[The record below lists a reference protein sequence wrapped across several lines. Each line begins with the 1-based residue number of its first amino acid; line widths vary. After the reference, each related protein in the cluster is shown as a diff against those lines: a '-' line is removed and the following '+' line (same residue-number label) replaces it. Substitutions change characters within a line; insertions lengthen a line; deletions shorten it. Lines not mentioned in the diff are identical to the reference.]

1 MTIAALALLLA
12 ACGNEEIIENNE
24 SGSTGKV
31 HMTFTAGMPQ
41 TRTSLGEDGHA
52 VNWTQG
58 DLVAIYDGTE
68 TICKFEATEVS
79 GSTATLEGEAKV
91 TDTYTAFYPYTDD
104 GTLTLDNT
112 AITFTLPATQTA
124 VAGGFAEGLNPSW
137 AQATDGSK
145 NLTFRNLCALAKF
158 TVDAEGVT
166 EVTLTANQESDALAG
181 GLTYTIADGTLTATG
196 SASRSVTL
204 TGTFTKGE
212 EYYFVVAPGM
222 LTGGITLNYMGEGG
236 KTYVKTTQKEV
247 TFAAGK
253 ITNLGVLDIANF
265 TEALNAAFANAVK
278 ESNPNIGWRANPDG
292 TVSLD
297 EDNKLQIIMNGGTFL
312 DLPNKNITS
321 LAGIEYFTDLEHLDC
336 MGNQLTTLDVTKLT
350 NLKNLFCS
358 DNQLTTLDVT
368 KLTDLETLDCMGN
381 QLTTLDVTGLTSLM
395 FLVCND
401 NQLTALDVT
410 GLTSLVN
417 LLCSDNQLTAL
428 DVTGLTNLTSLHC
441 NDNQLVSLNVSTL
454 EELKTLWC
462 HGNKMTAL
470 NITHNAYLGDLTC
483 GNQQDN
489 QQLTLTLWD
498 TKKEFWDRMLDRHSD
513 ENSNVTTNVI
523 EAPVNAD
530 HDGYE
535 EDGETV
541 DW

>member
-12 ACGNEEIIENNE
+12 ACGNEEILENNE

-52 VNWTQG
+52 VNWTLN

-68 TICKFEATEVS
+68 TICKFEATEVE
-79 GSTATLEGEAKV
+79 GSTATLEGEAAE

-145 NLTFRNLCALAKF
+145 NLTFQNLCALAKF

-212 EYYFVVAPGM
+212 EYYFVVAPGT

-247 TFAAGK
+247 TFTAGK
-253 ITNLGVLDIANF
+253 ITNLGALDANNF

-278 ESNPNIGWRANPDG
+278 ESNSHIQWTANPDG

-297 EDNKLQIIMNGGTFL
+297 EYNRMEIKMNWVAFL

-321 LAGIEYFTDLEHLDC
+321 LAGIEYFTDLVTLDC
-336 MGNQLTTLDVTKLT
+336 RGNQLTALDVTKLTDLTGLFCAGNQLTTLDVTK
-350 NLKNLFCS
+350 
-358 DNQLTTLDVT
+358 
-368 KLTDLETLDCMGN
+368 
-381 QLTTLDVTGLTSLM
+381 
-395 FLVCND
+395 
-401 NQLTALDVT
+401 
-410 GLTSLVN
+410 
-417 LLCSDNQLTAL
+417 
-428 DVTGLTNLTSLHC
+428 LTNLTSLHC
-441 NDNQLVSLNVSTL
+441 NDNQLVSLDVSTL
-454 EELKTLWC
+454 EELKYLWC

-470 NITHNAYLGDLTC
+470 DITHNAYLGDLKC

-498 TKKEFWDRMLDRHSD
+498 TKKEFWDRMLNMYSD

-535 EDGETV
+535 EDGGEPV
-541 DW
+541 LQ

>member
-1 MTIAALALLLA
+1 MTNENKENMKAKNMTIAALALLLA

-124 VAGGFAEGLNPSW
+124 TAGGFAEGLNPSW

-158 TVDAEGVT
+158 TVDADGVT
-166 EVTLTANQESDALAG
+166 EVTLTANNTGDALSG
-181 GLTYTIADGTLTATG
+181 ELTYTIADGTLTATG

-212 EYYFVVAPGM
+212 EYYFVVAPGT

-236 KTYVKTTQKEV
+236 KTYVKTTTKQV
-247 TFAAGK
+247 TFTAGR

-265 TEALNAAFANAVK
+265 TEALNAAFANAV
-278 ESNPNIGWRANPDG
+278 EEFNSNIQWRANPDG

-297 EDNKLQIIMNGGTFL
+297 EYNKLQIIRNGGPFL
-312 DLPNKNITS
+312 PLQNKNITS
-321 LAGIEYFTDLEHLDC
+321 LAGIEYF
-336 MGNQLTTLDVTKLT
+336 
-350 NLKNLFCS
+350 
-358 DNQLTTLDVT
+358 
-368 KLTDLETLDCMGN
+368 TDLETLDCMGN
-381 QLTTLDVTGLTSLM
+381 QLTTLDVTKLTKLM

-410 GLTSLVN
+410 GLTSLKN
-417 LLCSDNQLTAL
+417 LLCSGNQLTTL
-428 DVTGLTNLTSLHC
+428 DVTGLTSLTDLECS
-441 NDNQLVSLNVSTL
+441 DNQLVSLDVSTL
-454 EELKTLWC
+454 EELKILWC

-470 NITHNAYLGDLTC
+470 DITNNAYLGDLKC

-498 TKKEFWDRMLDRHSD
+498 TKKEFWDRMLNMYSD
-513 ENSNVTTNVI
+513 ENSNVTTIVKPSPV
-523 EAPVNAD
+523 EAGHN
-530 HDGYE
+530 GYE
-535 EDGETV
+535 DDGGEPV
-541 DW
+541 LQ

>member
-1 MTIAALALLLA
+1 MKAKNMTIAALALLLA
-12 ACGNEEIIENNE
+12 ACGNEEILENNE

-41 TRTSLGEDGHA
+41 TRTSLAEDGHA

-68 TICKFEATEVS
+68 TICKFEATKVS
-79 GSTATLEGEAKV
+79 GSTATLEGEAAE

-124 VAGGFAEGLNPSW
+124 TAGGFAEGLNPSW

-145 NLTFRNLCALAKF
+145 NLTFQNLCALAKF

-181 GLTYTIADGTLTATG
+181 ELTYTIADGKLTATG

-212 EYYFVVAPGM
+212 EYYFVVAPGTLM
-222 LTGGITLNYMGEGG
+222 GGITLNYMGEGG
-236 KTYVKTTQKEV
+236 KTYVKTTQSEV
-247 TFAAGK
+247 TFTAGK
-253 ITNLGVLDIANF
+253 ITNLGALDIANF

-278 ESNPNIGWRANPDG
+278 ESNPHIQWTANPDG

-297 EDNKLQIIMNGGTFL
+297 ENNRMEIIMNRGTFL
-312 DLPNKNITS
+312 DLQNKNITS
-321 LAGIEYFTDLEHLDC
+321 LAGIEYFTNLETLNC

-350 NLKNLFCS
+350 KLMFLVCN
-358 DNQLTTLDVT
+358 DNQLTA
-368 KLTDLETLDCMGN
+368 
-381 QLTTLDVTGLTSLM
+381 LDVTGLTSLM

-410 GLTSLVN
+410 GLTSLT
-417 LLCSDNQLTAL
+417 DL
-428 DVTGLTNLTSLHC
+428 DC
-441 NDNQLVSLNVSTL
+441 NGNQLVSLDVSTL
-454 EELKTLWC
+454 EELGLLWC

-470 NITHNAYLGDLTC
+470 DITNNAYLGELKC

-498 TKKEFWDRMLDRHSD
+498 TKKAFWDRMLNMYSD
-513 ENSNVTTNVI
+513 ENSNVTTIVKPSPV
-523 EAPVNAD
+523 EAGHN
-530 HDGYE
+530 GYE
-535 EDGETV
+535 DDGGEPV
-541 DW
+541 LQ

>member
-1 MTIAALALLLA
+1 MKAKHIVLVAAALALA
-12 ACGNEEIIENNE
+12 ACGNEEILENNE

-31 HMTFTAGMPQ
+31 HMTFTAGTPQ
-41 TRTSLGEDGHA
+41 TRTSLADDGHA

-124 VAGGFAEGLNPSW
+124 MAGGFANGLNPSW

-145 NLTFRNLCALAKF
+145 NLTFQNLCALAKF

-181 GLTYTIADGTLTATG
+181 ELTYTIADGTLTATG

-212 EYYFVVAPGM
+212 EYYFVVAPGT
-222 LTGGITLNYMGEGG
+222 LTGGITLNYMDEGG

-247 TFAAGK
+247 TFNAGR
-253 ITNLGVLDIANF
+253 ITYLGALDANNF

-278 ESNPNIGWRANPDG
+278 ESNSHIQWTANPDG

-297 EDNKLQIIMNGGTFL
+297 ENNRIEIMNGGTFL
-312 DLPNKNITS
+312 DLQNKNITS
-321 LAGIEYFTDLEHLDC
+321 LAGIEYFTNLETLNC

-350 NLKNLFCS
+350 NLETLNCMG
-358 DNQLTTLDVT
+358 NQLTTLDVT
-368 KLTDLETLDCMGN
+368 KLTNLTGLICAGN

-395 FLVCND
+395 ILVCND

-410 GLTSLVN
+410 GLTSL
-417 LLCSDNQLTAL
+417 
-428 DVTGLTNLTSLHC
+428 TSLHC
-441 NDNQLVSLNVSTL
+441 NDNQLVSLDVSTL
-454 EELKTLWC
+454 EELGILWC

-470 NITHNAYLGDLTC
+470 DITNNADLGDLKC

-498 TKKEFWDRMLDRHSD
+498 TKKEFWDRMLNMYSD
-513 ENSNVTTNVI
+513 ENSNVTTNLI
-523 EAPVNAD
+523 EAPVEAGHN
-530 HDGYE
+530 GYE
-535 EDGETV
+535 EDGGEPV
-541 DW
+541 LQ

>member
-12 ACGNEEIIENNE
+12 ACGNEEILENNE

-68 TICKFEATEVS
+68 TICKFEANEVS
-79 GSTATLEGEAKV
+79 GSTATLKGEAAE

-124 VAGGFAEGLNPSW
+124 TAGGFANGLNPSW
-137 AQATDGSK
+137 AQATGGSK
-145 NLTFRNLCALAKF
+145 NLTFQNLCALAKF

-212 EYYFVVAPGM
+212 EYYFVVAPDT

-247 TFAAGK
+247 TFTAGK
-253 ITNLGVLDIANF
+253 ITNLGALVQDDNF

-278 ESNPNIGWRANPDG
+278 EFNPNIQWRANPDG

-297 EDNKLQIIMNGGTFL
+297 EYNRMQIIRNWVTFL
-312 DLPNKNITS
+312 PLQNKNITS
-321 LAGIEYFTDLEHLDC
+321 LAGIEYFTDLEILDC

-350 NLKNLFCS
+350 S
-358 DNQLTTLDVT
+358 LTTL
-368 KLTDLETLDCMGN
+368 
-381 QLTTLDVTGLTSLM
+381 
-395 FLVCND
+395 VCSD

-410 GLTSLVN
+410 GLTSLTT
-417 LLCSDNQLTAL
+417 LICAGNQLTAL
-428 DVTGLTNLTSLHC
+428 DVTKLTNLTDLEC
-441 NDNQLVSLNVSTL
+441 CDNQLVSLDVSTL
-454 EELKTLWC
+454 EELKYLWC

-470 NITHNAYLGDLTC
+470 DITHNAYLGDLKC

-498 TKKEFWDRMLDRHSD
+498 TKKEFWDRMLNMYSD

-535 EDGETV
+535 EVGGEPV
-541 DW
+541 LQ

>member
-31 HMTFTAGMPQ
+31 HMTFSAGTPQ

-79 GSTATLEGEAKV
+79 GSTATLEGEAAE

-112 AITFTLPATQTA
+112 AITFTLRATQTA

-137 AQATDGSK
+137 AQATGGSK
-145 NLTFRNLCALAKF
+145 NLTFQNLCALAKF

-181 GLTYTIADGTLTATG
+181 ELTYTIADGTLTATG
-196 SASRSVTL
+196 SASRSVTI
-204 TGTFTKGE
+204 KGNFE
-212 EYYFVVAPGM
+212 AAKEYYFVVAPGT
-222 LTGGITLNYMGEGG
+222 LTGGITLNYMDEGG

-247 TFAAGK
+247 TFNAGR
-253 ITNLGVLDIANF
+253 ITYLGALDANNF

-278 ESNPNIGWRANPDG
+278 ESNSHIQWTANPDG

-297 EDNKLQIIMNGGTFL
+297 ENNRMEIIMNWVTFL
-312 DLPNKNITS
+312 DLQNKNITS
-321 LAGIEYFTDLEHLDC
+321 LAGIEYFTDLETLDC
-336 MGNQLTTLDVTKLT
+336 RGNQLTTLDVTKLT
-350 NLKNLFCS
+350 SLMFLVCN
-358 DNQLTTLDVT
+358 DNQLTA
-368 KLTDLETLDCMGN
+368 
-381 QLTTLDVTGLTSLM
+381 LDVTGLTSLM

-410 GLTSLVN
+410 GLTSLTD
-417 LLCSDNQLTAL
+417 LE
-428 DVTGLTNLTSLHC
+428 C
-441 NDNQLVSLNVSTL
+441 NDNQLVSLDVSTL
-454 EELKTLWC
+454 EELQILWC
-462 HGNKMTAL
+462 HGNKIPAL
-470 NITHNAYLGDLTC
+470 DITNKAYLGDLKC

-498 TKKEFWDRMLDRHSD
+498 TKKEFWDRMLNMYSV

-535 EDGETV
+535 EDGGEPV
-541 DW
+541 LQ

>member
-12 ACGNEEIIENNE
+12 ACGNEEILENNE
-24 SGSTGKV
+24 SGNAGKV

-58 DLVAIYDGTE
+58 DLVAFYDGTE
-68 TICKFEATEVS
+68 TICKFEANEVS
-79 GSTATLEGEAKV
+79 GSTATLKGEAAE

-124 VAGGFAEGLNPSW
+124 VADGFAEGLNPSW

-145 NLTFRNLCALAKF
+145 NLTFQNLCALAKF

-166 EVTLTANQESDALAG
+166 EVTLTANQESDALSG

-196 SASRSVTL
+196 SASRSVTI
-204 TGTFTKGE
+204 KGNFE
-212 EYYFVVAPGM
+212 AAKEYYFVVAPGT

-247 TFAAGK
+247 TFTAGK
-253 ITNLGVLDIANF
+253 ITNLGALVQDDNF

-278 ESNPNIGWRANPDG
+278 EFNPNIQWRANPDG

-297 EDNKLQIIMNGGTFL
+297 EYNKFQIIRNGGPFL
-312 DLPNKNITS
+312 FLRNKNITS
-321 LAGIEYFTDLEHLDC
+321 LAGIEYF
-336 MGNQLTTLDVTKLT
+336 
-350 NLKNLFCS
+350 
-358 DNQLTTLDVT
+358 
-368 KLTDLETLDCMGN
+368 TDLETLDCMGN
-381 QLTTLDVTGLTSLM
+381 QLTTLDVTKLTSLM

-410 GLTSLVN
+410 GLTSLKN
-417 LLCSDNQLTAL
+417 LLCSGNQLTTL
-428 DVTGLTNLTSLHC
+428 DVTGLTSLTDLEC
-441 NDNQLVSLNVSTL
+441 NGNQLVSLDVSTL
-454 EELKTLWC
+454 EELEILWC

-470 NITHNAYLGDLTC
+470 DITNNAYLGDLKC

-498 TKKEFWDRMLDRHSD
+498 TKKEFWDRMLNMYSD
-513 ENSNVTTNVI
+513 ENSNVTTDI
-523 EAPVNAD
+523 KQSPVNAD

-535 EDGETV
+535 EDGGEPV
-541 DW
+541 LQ

>member
-1 MTIAALALLLA
+1 MKAKNMTIAALALLLA

-124 VAGGFAEGLNPSW
+124 TAGGFANGLNPSW
-137 AQATDGSK
+137 AQATGGSK
-145 NLTFRNLCALAKF
+145 NLTFQNLCALAKF

-166 EVTLTANQESDALAG
+166 EVTLTANQESDALSG
-181 GLTYTIADGTLTATG
+181 ELTYTIADGTLTATG

-212 EYYFVVAPGM
+212 EYYFVVAPGT

-278 ESNPNIGWRANPDG
+278 ESNPNIQWRANPDG

-297 EDNKLQIIMNGGTFL
+297 EDNKLQIRRNRVIFL
-312 DLPNKNITS
+312 DLHNKNITS
-321 LAGIEYFTDLEHLDC
+321 LAGIEYFTDLETLDC

-350 NLKNLFCS
+350 NLTGLICAG
-358 DNQLTTLDVT
+358 NQLTTLDVT
-368 KLTDLETLDCMGN
+368 KLTN
-381 QLTTLDVTGLTSLM
+381 LTTLICAG
-395 FLVCND
+395 
-401 NQLTALDVT
+401 
-410 GLTSLVN
+410 
-417 LLCSDNQLTAL
+417 NQLTAL

-454 EELKTLWC
+454 EELGILWC

-470 NITHNAYLGDLTC
+470 DITNNAYLGDLKC

-498 TKKEFWDRMLDRHSD
+498 TQEAFWDRMLDMYSD
-513 ENSNVTTNVI
+513 ENSNVTTIVKPS
-523 EAPVNAD
+523 PVNAD

-535 EDGETV
+535 EDGGEPV
-541 DW
+541 LQ

>member
-1 MTIAALALLLA
+1 MSTKCMTIAALALLLA
-12 ACGNEEIIENNE
+12 ACDNEEILENNE

-52 VNWTQG
+52 VNWTLN

-79 GSTATLEGEAKV
+79 GSTATLKGEAAE

-104 GTLTLDNT
+104 GTLTIDNT

-124 VAGGFAEGLNPSW
+124 TAGGFAEGLNPSW

-145 NLTFRNLCALAKF
+145 NLTFQNLCALAKF

-196 SASRSVTL
+196 SASRSVTI
-204 TGTFTKGE
+204 KGNFE
-212 EYYFVVAPGM
+212 AAKEYYFVVAPGT

-236 KTYVKTTQKEV
+236 KTYVKTTQKKV
-247 TFAAGK
+247 TFTAGK
-253 ITNLGVLDIANF
+253 ITNLGALVQDDNF

-278 ESNPNIGWRANPDG
+278 EFNPNIQWRANPDG

-297 EDNKLQIIMNGGTFL
+297 EYNKFQIIRTGGTFL
-312 DLPNKNITS
+312 FLRNKNITS
-321 LAGIEYFTDLEHLDC
+321 LAGIEYFTDLETLDC
-336 MGNQLTTLDVTKLT
+336 IGNQLTTLNVTKLT
-350 NLKNLFCS
+350 KLK
-358 DNQLTTLDVT
+358 
-368 KLTDLETLDCMGN
+368 
-381 QLTTLDVTGLTSLM
+381 

-410 GLTSLVN
+410 GLTSLKN
-417 LLCSDNQLTAL
+417 LFCSDNQLTTL
-428 DVTGLTNLTSLHC
+428 DVTGLTSLTDLEC
-441 NDNQLVSLNVSTL
+441 NGNQLVSLDVSTL
-454 EELKTLWC
+454 KELQILWC

-470 NITHNAYLGDLTC
+470 DITNNAYLGDLKC

-498 TKKEFWDRMLDRHSD
+498 TKKEFWDRMLDRYSD

-535 EDGETV
+535 EDGGEPV
-541 DW
+541 LQ

>member
-12 ACGNEEIIENNE
+12 ACGNEEILENNE

-79 GSTATLEGEAKV
+79 GGTATLKGEAAE

-124 VAGGFAEGLNPSW
+124 VADGFAEGLNPSW

-145 NLTFRNLCALAKF
+145 NLTFQNLCALAKF

-166 EVTLTANQESDALAG
+166 EVTLTANQESDALSG

-196 SASRSVTL
+196 SASRSVTI
-204 TGTFTKGE
+204 KGNFE
-212 EYYFVVAPGM
+212 AAKEYYFVVAPGT

-247 TFAAGK
+247 TFTAGK
-253 ITNLGVLDIANF
+253 ITNLGALVQDDNF

-278 ESNPNIGWRANPDG
+278 EFNPNIQWRANPDG

-297 EDNKLQIIMNGGTFL
+297 EYNRMQIKRNWVSFL
-312 DLPNKNITS
+312 DLRNKNITS
-321 LAGIEYFTDLEHLDC
+321 LAGIEYF
-336 MGNQLTTLDVTKLT
+336 
-350 NLKNLFCS
+350 
-358 DNQLTTLDVT
+358 
-368 KLTDLETLDCMGN
+368 TDLETLDCMGN
-381 QLTTLDVTGLTSLM
+381 QLTTLDVTKLTSLM

-410 GLTSLVN
+410 GLTSLKN
-417 LLCSDNQLTAL
+417 LLCSGNQLTTL
-428 DVTGLTNLTSLHC
+428 DVTGLTSLTDLEC
-441 NDNQLVSLNVSTL
+441 NGNQLVSLDVSTL
-454 EELKTLWC
+454 EELEILWC

-470 NITHNAYLGDLTC
+470 DITNNAYLGDLKC

-498 TKKEFWDRMLDRHSD
+498 TKKEFWDRMLNMYSD
-513 ENSNVTTNVI
+513 ENSNVTTDI
-523 EAPVNAD
+523 KQSPVNAD

-535 EDGETV
+535 EDGGEPV
-541 DW
+541 LQ

>member
-1 MTIAALALLLA
+1 MKAKNMTIAALALLLA
-12 ACGNEEIIENNE
+12 ACGNEEILENNE

-52 VNWTQG
+52 VNWMQG

-79 GSTATLEGEAKV
+79 GSTATLKGEAAE

-104 GTLTLDNT
+104 GTLTIDNT

-124 VAGGFAEGLNPSW
+124 TADGFAEGLNPSW

-145 NLTFRNLCALAKF
+145 NLTFQNLCALAKF

-181 GLTYTIADGTLTATG
+181 ELTYTIADGTLTATG

-212 EYYFVVAPGM
+212 EYYFVVAPGT
-222 LTGGITLNYMGEGG
+222 LTGGITLNYMDEGG

-247 TFAAGK
+247 TFNAGR
-253 ITNLGVLDIANF
+253 ITYLGALDANNF

-278 ESNPNIGWRANPDG
+278 ESNSHIQWTANPDG

-297 EDNKLQIIMNGGTFL
+297 ENNRIEIMNGGTFL
-312 DLPNKNITS
+312 DLQNKNITS
-321 LAGIEYFTDLEHLDC
+321 LAGIEYFTNLETLNC

-350 NLKNLFCS
+350 NLETLNCMG
-358 DNQLTTLDVT
+358 NQLTTLDVT
-368 KLTDLETLDCMGN
+368 KLTNLTGLICAGN

-395 FLVCND
+395 ILVCND

-410 GLTSLVN
+410 GLTSL
-417 LLCSDNQLTAL
+417 
-428 DVTGLTNLTSLHC
+428 TSLHC
-441 NDNQLVSLNVSTL
+441 NDNQLVSLDVSTL
-454 EELKTLWC
+454 EELGILWC

-470 NITHNAYLGDLTC
+470 DITNNADLGDLKC

-498 TKKEFWDRMLDRHSD
+498 TKKEFWDRMLNMYSD
-513 ENSNVTTNVI
+513 ENSNVTTIVI

-535 EDGETV
+535 DDGETV

>member
-12 ACGNEEIIENNE
+12 ACGNEEILENNE

-31 HMTFTAGMPQ
+31 HMTFTAGTPQ

-124 VAGGFAEGLNPSW
+124 TAGGFAEGLNPSW

-145 NLTFRNLCALAKF
+145 NLTFQNLCALAKF

-181 GLTYTIADGTLTATG
+181 ELTYTIADGTLTATG
-196 SASRSVTL
+196 SASRSVTI
-204 TGTFTKGE
+204 KGNFE
-212 EYYFVVAPGM
+212 AAKEYYFVVAPGT

-247 TFAAGK
+247 TFNAGK
-253 ITNLGVLDIANF
+253 ITYLGALDIANF

-278 ESNPNIGWRANPDG
+278 EFTPNIQWRANPDG

-297 EDNKLQIIMNGGTFL
+297 ENNRMEIIMNWVTFL
-312 DLPNKNITS
+312 DLQNKNITS
-321 LAGIEYFTDLEHLDC
+321 LAGIEYF
-336 MGNQLTTLDVTKLT
+336 
-350 NLKNLFCS
+350 
-358 DNQLTTLDVT
+358 
-368 KLTDLETLDCMGN
+368 TDLETLDCMGN
-381 QLTTLDVTGLTSLM
+381 QLTTLDVTKLTKLK

-410 GLTSLVN
+410 GLTSLKN
-417 LLCSDNQLTAL
+417 LICAGNQLTTL
-428 DVTGLTNLTSLHC
+428 DVTGLTSLTDLECS
-441 NDNQLVSLNVSTL
+441 DNQLVSLDVSTL
-454 EELKTLWC
+454 KELVILWC

-470 NITHNAYLGDLTC
+470 DITNNAYLGDLKC

-498 TKKEFWDRMLDRHSD
+498 TKKEFWDRMLNRYSD
-513 ENSNVTTNVI
+513 ENSNVTTI
-523 EAPVNAD
+523 LKPSPVNAG
-530 HDGYE
+530 HNGYE
-535 EDGETV
+535 EDGGEPV
-541 DW
+541 LQ

>member
-1 MTIAALALLLA
+1 MKAKNMTIAALALLLA

-124 VAGGFAEGLNPSW
+124 TAGGFANGLNPSW

-158 TVDAEGVT
+158 TVDADGVT
-166 EVTLTANQESDALAG
+166 EVTLTANNTGDALSG

-204 TGTFTKGE
+204 TGTFTRGE
-212 EYYFVVAPGM
+212 EYYFVVAPGT

-236 KTYVKTTQKEV
+236 KTYVKTTTKQV
-247 TFAAGK
+247 TFTAGR

-265 TEALNAAFANAVK
+265 TEALNAAFANAV
-278 ESNPNIGWRANPDG
+278 EEFNPNIQWRANPDG

-297 EDNKLQIIMNGGTFL
+297 EDNKFQIIMNGGAFL
-312 DLPNKNITS
+312 DLRNKNITS
-321 LAGIEYFTDLEHLDC
+321 LAGIEYFTDLETLDC
-336 MGNQLTTLDVTKLT
+336 RGNQLTTLDVTKLT
-350 NLKNLFCS
+350 K
-358 DNQLTTLDVT
+358 
-368 KLTDLETLDCMGN
+368 
-381 QLTTLDVTGLTSLM
+381 LM

-410 GLTSLVN
+410 GLTSLTD
-417 LLCSDNQLTAL
+417 LECS
-428 DVTGLTNLTSLHC
+428 
-441 NDNQLVSLNVSTL
+441 DNQLVSLDVSTL
-454 EELKTLWC
+454 EELEILWC

-470 NITHNAYLGDLTC
+470 DITHNAYLGDLKC

-498 TKKEFWDRMLDRHSD
+498 TKKEFWDRMLNRYSD

-523 EAPVNAD
+523 ETPVNAD

>member
-1 MTIAALALLLA
+1 MSIKCMTITALALLLA
-12 ACGNEEIIENNE
+12 ACGNEEILENNE
-24 SGSTGKV
+24 SGNAGKV

-52 VNWTQG
+52 VNWTLN

-68 TICKFEATEVS
+68 TICDFKATKVE
-79 GSTATLEGEAKV
+79 GSTATLEGEAAE

-104 GTLTLDNT
+104 GTLTLTHD

-124 VAGGFAEGLNPSW
+124 TAGGFANGLNPSW

-145 NLTFRNLCALAKF
+145 NLTFQNLCALAKF

-212 EYYFVVAPGM
+212 EYYFVVAPDT

-236 KTYVKTTQKEV
+236 KTYVKTTQSEV
-247 TFAAGK
+247 TFTAGK
-253 ITNLGVLDIANF
+253 ITNLGALVQDDNF

-278 ESNPNIGWRANPDG
+278 EFNPNIQWRANPDG

-297 EDNKLQIIMNGGTFL
+297 EYNKFQIIMNGGAFL
-312 DLPNKNITS
+312 FLRNKNITS
-321 LAGIEYFTDLEHLDC
+321 LAGIEYFTDLETLDC
-336 MGNQLTTLDVTKLT
+336 IGNQLTTLDVTKLT
-350 NLKNLFCS
+350 KLK
-358 DNQLTTLDVT
+358 
-368 KLTDLETLDCMGN
+368 
-381 QLTTLDVTGLTSLM
+381 

-410 GLTSLVN
+410 GLTSLKN
-417 LLCSDNQLTAL
+417 LLCSGNQLTTL
-428 DVTGLTNLTSLHC
+428 DVTGLTSLTDLEC
-441 NDNQLVSLNVSTL
+441 NGNQLVSLDVSTL
-454 EELKTLWC
+454 EELEILWC

-470 NITHNAYLGDLTC
+470 DITHNAYLGDLKC

-498 TKKEFWDRMLDRHSD
+498 TKKEFWDRMLNMYSD

-523 EAPVNAD
+523 ETPVNAD

-535 EDGETV
+535 EDGGEPV
-541 DW
+541 LQ

>member
-1 MTIAALALLLA
+1 MKAKHIVLVAAALALA

-31 HMTFTAGMPQ
+31 HMTFTAGTPQ

-79 GSTATLEGEAKV
+79 GSTATLEGEAAE

-124 VAGGFAEGLNPSW
+124 TAGGFAEGLNPSW

-145 NLTFRNLCALAKF
+145 NLTFQNLCALAKF

-181 GLTYTIADGTLTATG
+181 ELTYTIADGTLTATG
-196 SASRSVTL
+196 SASRSVTI
-204 TGTFTKGE
+204 KGNFE
-212 EYYFVVAPGM
+212 AAKEYYFVVAPGT
-222 LTGGITLNYMGEGG
+222 LTGGITLNYMDEGG

-247 TFAAGK
+247 TFNAGR
-253 ITNLGVLDIANF
+253 ITYLGALDANNF

-278 ESNPNIGWRANPDG
+278 ESNSHIQWTANPDG

-297 EDNKLQIIMNGGTFL
+297 ENNRIEIMNGGTFL
-312 DLPNKNITS
+312 DLQNKNITS
-321 LAGIEYFTDLEHLDC
+321 LAGIEYFTNLETLNC

-350 NLKNLFCS
+350 S
-358 DNQLTTLDVT
+358 
-368 KLTDLETLDCMGN
+368 LELLDCRGN
-381 QLTTLDVTGLTSLM
+381 QLTALDVTGLTSLM

-410 GLTSLVN
+410 GLTSLTDLV
-417 LLCSDNQLTAL
+417 CSDNQLTTL

-454 EELKTLWC
+454 EELGILWC

-470 NITHNAYLGDLTC
+470 DITHNADLWDLEC

-498 TKKEFWDRMLDRHSD
+498 TQEAFWDRMLDMYSV

-523 EAPVNAD
+523 ETPVNAD

-535 EDGETV
+535 EDGGEPV
-541 DW
+541 LQ

>member
-41 TRTSLGEDGHA
+41 TRTSLGEDGLA

-68 TICKFEATEVS
+68 TICKFEATEVE

-124 VAGGFAEGLNPSW
+124 TAGGFAEGLNPSW

-145 NLTFRNLCALAKF
+145 NLTFQNLCALAKF

-166 EVTLTANQESDALAG
+166 EVTLTANQESDALSG

-297 EDNKLQIIMNGGTFL
+297 EDNKFQIIRNGGTFL
-312 DLPNKNITS
+312 DLRNKNITS
-321 LAGIEYFTDLEHLDC
+321 LAGIEYFTDLEFLDCSGNQLTTLDVTKLTNLQTLDC

-350 NLKNLFCS
+350 
-358 DNQLTTLDVT
+358 
-368 KLTDLETLDCMGN
+368 KLMFLVCAGN
-381 QLTTLDVTGLTSLM
+381 QLTTLDVTGLT
-395 FLVCND
+395 
-401 NQLTALDVT
+401 
-410 GLTSLVN
+410 N
-417 LLCSDNQLTAL
+417 LKNLFCSDNQLTAL
-428 DVTGLTNLTSLHC
+428 DVTGLTNLTDLEC
-441 NDNQLVSLNVSTL
+441 NGNQLVSLDVSTL
-454 EELKTLWC
+454 KELGSLWC

-470 NITHNAYLGDLTC
+470 DITHNAYLGDLKC

-498 TKKEFWDRMLDRHSD
+498 TKKAFWDRMLNMYSD

>member
-1 MTIAALALLLA
+1 MKAKHIVLVAAALALA

-31 HMTFTAGMPQ
+31 HMTFTAGTPQ

-79 GSTATLEGEAKV
+79 GSTATLKGEAAE

-104 GTLTLDNT
+104 GTLTLTHD

-124 VAGGFAEGLNPSW
+124 TAGGFAEGLNPSW

-145 NLTFRNLCALAKF
+145 NLTFQNLCALAKF

-181 GLTYTIADGTLTATG
+181 ELTYTIADGTLTATG

-212 EYYFVVAPGM
+212 EYYFVVAPGT
-222 LTGGITLNYMGEGG
+222 LTGGITLNYMDEGG

-247 TFAAGK
+247 TFNAGR
-253 ITNLGVLDIANF
+253 ITYLGALDANNF

-278 ESNPNIGWRANPDG
+278 ESNSHIQWTANPDG

-297 EDNKLQIIMNGGTFL
+297 ENNRIEIMNGGTFL
-312 DLPNKNITS
+312 DLQNKNITS
-321 LAGIEYFTDLEHLDC
+321 LAGIEYFTNLETLNC

-350 NLKNLFCS
+350 S
-358 DNQLTTLDVT
+358 
-368 KLTDLETLDCMGN
+368 LELLDCRGN
-381 QLTTLDVTGLTSLM
+381 QLTALDVTGLTSLM

-410 GLTSLVN
+410 GLTSLTDLV
-417 LLCSDNQLTAL
+417 CSDNQLTTL

-454 EELKTLWC
+454 EELGILWC

-470 NITHNAYLGDLTC
+470 DITHNADLWDLEC

-498 TKKEFWDRMLDRHSD
+498 TQEAFWDRMLDMYSV

-523 EAPVNAD
+523 ETPVNAD

-535 EDGETV
+535 EDGGEPV
-541 DW
+541 LQ

>member
-1 MTIAALALLLA
+1 MKAKHIVLVAAALALA

-31 HMTFTAGMPQ
+31 HMTFTAGTPQ
-41 TRTSLGEDGHA
+41 TRTSLAEDGHA

-68 TICKFEATEVS
+68 TICKFEATEVE
-79 GSTATLEGEAKV
+79 GSTATLEGEAAE

-112 AITFTLPATQTA
+112 AITFTLRATQTA

-145 NLTFRNLCALAKF
+145 NLTFQNLCALAKF
-158 TVDAEGVT
+158 TVEAEGVT

-236 KTYVKTTQKEV
+236 KTYVKTTTKQV
-247 TFAAGK
+247 TFTAGK
-253 ITNLGVLDIANF
+253 ITKLGALDANNF

-278 ESNPNIGWRANPDG
+278 ESKPDIQWRANPDG

-297 EDNKLQIIMNGGTFL
+297 EYNRIEIINNGGTFL

-321 LAGIEYFTDLEHLDC
+321 LAGIEYFTNLETLNC

-350 NLKNLFCS
+350 NLTGLICA
-358 DNQLTTLDVT
+358 
-368 KLTDLETLDCMGN
+368 GN

-395 FLVCND
+395 ILVCND

-410 GLTSLVN
+410 GLTSLTD
-417 LLCSDNQLTAL
+417 LYCGNQ
-428 DVTGLTNLTSLHC
+428 TN
-441 NDNQLVSLNVSTL
+441 
-454 EELKTLWC
+454 
-462 HGNKMTAL
+462 A
-470 NITHNAYLGDLTC
+470 AGDLTLI
-483 GNQQDN
+483 
-489 QQLTLTLWD
+489 LTSAQKDTWD
-498 TKKEFWDRMLDRHSD
+498 KRWGSYD
-513 ENSNVTTNVI
+513 ENENVTPEVK
-523 EAPVNAD
+523 D
-530 HDGYE
+530 
-535 EDGETV
+535 
-541 DW
+541 

>member
-68 TICKFEATEVS
+68 TICKFEATEVE
-79 GSTATLEGEAKV
+79 GSTATLEGEAAE

-145 NLTFRNLCALAKF
+145 NLTFQNLCALAKF

-166 EVTLTANQESDALAG
+166 EVTLTANQESDALSG
-181 GLTYTIADGTLTATG
+181 ELTYTIADGTLTATG
-196 SASRSVTL
+196 SASRSVTI
-204 TGTFTKGE
+204 KGNFE
-212 EYYFVVAPGM
+212 AAKEYYFVVAPGT

-236 KTYVKTTQKEV
+236 KTYVKTTTKQV
-247 TFAAGK
+247 TFTAGR

-265 TEALNAAFANAVK
+265 TEALNAAFANAV
-278 ESNPNIGWRANPDG
+278 EDFNPNIGWRANPDG

-297 EDNKLQIIMNGGTFL
+297 EYNRMQIIMNGGTFL
-312 DLPNKNITS
+312 FLQNKNITS
-321 LAGIEYFTDLEHLDC
+321 LAGIEYFTDLETLDC
-336 MGNQLTTLDVTKLT
+336 MDNQLTTLDVTKLT
-350 NLKNLFCS
+350 NL
-358 DNQLTTLDVT
+358 
-368 KLTDLETLDCMGN
+368 TDLE
-381 QLTTLDVTGLTSLM
+381 
-395 FLVCND
+395 
-401 NQLTALDVT
+401 
-410 GLTSLVN
+410 
-417 LLCSDNQLTAL
+417 
-428 DVTGLTNLTSLHC
+428 C
-441 NDNQLVSLNVSTL
+441 NDNQLVSLDVSTL
-454 EELKTLWC
+454 EELKYLWC

-470 NITHNAYLGDLTC
+470 DITNNAYLGDLKC

-498 TKKEFWDRMLDRHSD
+498 TKKEFWDRMLNMYSD

-535 EDGETV
+535 EDGGEPV
-541 DW
+541 LQ

>member
-145 NLTFRNLCALAKF
+145 NLTFQNLCALAKF

-212 EYYFVVAPGM
+212 EYYFVVAPGT

-247 TFAAGK
+247 TFNAGK
-253 ITNLGVLDIANF
+253 ITYLGALDIANF
-265 TEALNAAFANAVK
+265 TEALCGVCQCRERIQPK
-278 ESNPNIGWRANPDG
+278 
-292 TVSLD
+292 
-297 EDNKLQIIMNGGTFL
+297 
-312 DLPNKNITS
+312 
-321 LAGIEYFTDLEHLDC
+321 Y
-336 MGNQLTTLDVTKLT
+336 QL
-350 NLKNLFCS
+350 
-358 DNQLTTLDVT
+358 
-368 KLTDLETLDCMGN
+368 
-381 QLTTLDVTGLTSLM
+381 
-395 FLVCND
+395 
-401 NQLTALDVT
+401 
-410 GLTSLVN
+410 
-417 LLCSDNQLTAL
+417 
-428 DVTGLTNLTSLHC
+428 
-441 NDNQLVSLNVSTL
+441 
-454 EELKTLWC
+454 
-462 HGNKMTAL
+462 
-470 NITHNAYLGDLTC
+470 
-483 GNQQDN
+483 
-489 QQLTLTLWD
+489 
-498 TKKEFWDRMLDRHSD
+498 
-513 ENSNVTTNVI
+513 
-523 EAPVNAD
+523 
-530 HDGYE
+530 
-535 EDGETV
+535 DGEPR
-541 DW
+541 WHRIPG

>member
-112 AITFTLPATQTA
+112 AITFTLPAGQTA
-124 VAGGFAEGLNPSW
+124 TAGGFAEGLNPSW

-145 NLTFRNLCALAKF
+145 NLTFQNLCALAKF

-181 GLTYTIADGTLTATG
+181 ELTYTIADRTLTATG

-204 TGTFTKGE
+204 TGTFTRGE
-212 EYYFVVAPGM
+212 EYYFVVAPGT
-222 LTGGITLNYMGEGG
+222 LKGGITLNYMGEGG

-247 TFAAGK
+247 TFNAGK
-253 ITNLGVLDIANF
+253 ITYLGALDIANF
-265 TEALNAAFANAVK
+265 TEALNAAFANAV
-278 ESNPNIGWRANPDG
+278 EDFNPNIVWRANPDG

-297 EDNKLQIIMNGGTFL
+297 EYNRMQIIMNGGTFL
-312 DLPNKNITS
+312 FLQNKNITS
-321 LAGIEYFTDLEHLDC
+321 LAGIEYFTNLETLDC

-350 NLKNLFCS
+350 NL
-358 DNQLTTLDVT
+358 TTLI
-368 KLTDLETLDCMGN
+368 CSG
-381 QLTTLDVTGLTSLM
+381 
-395 FLVCND
+395 

-410 GLTSLVN
+410 K
-417 LLCSDNQLTAL
+417 
-428 DVTGLTNLTSLHC
+428 LTNLTDLEC

-454 EELKTLWC
+454 KELKILWC

-470 NITHNAYLGDLTC
+470 DITNKAYLGDLKC

-498 TKKEFWDRMLDRHSD
+498 TKKEFWDRMLNMYSV

-535 EDGETV
+535 EDGNVE
-541 DW
+541 W

>member
-1 MTIAALALLLA
+1 MRTKNMTIAALALLLA

-68 TICKFEATEVS
+68 TICKFEATEVE
-79 GSTATLEGEAKV
+79 GSTATLEGEAAE

-124 VAGGFAEGLNPSW
+124 TAGGFAEGLNPSW

-145 NLTFRNLCALAKF
+145 NLTFQNLCALAKF
-158 TVDAEGVT
+158 TVDADGVT

-212 EYYFVVAPGM
+212 EYYFVVAPGT

-236 KTYVKTTQKEV
+236 KTYVKTTQSEV
-247 TFAAGK
+247 TFTAGK
-253 ITNLGVLDIANF
+253 ITNLGALDIANF
-265 TEALNAAFANAVK
+265 TEALNAAFANAV
-278 ESNPNIGWRANPDG
+278 EEFNSNIGWRANPDG

-297 EDNKLQIIMNGGTFL
+297 EYNKFQIIGNWVTFL
-312 DLPNKNITS
+312 DLQNKNITS
-321 LAGIEYFTDLEHLDC
+321 LAGIEYFIDLETLDC
-336 MGNQLTTLDVTKLT
+336 RGNQLTTLDVTKLT
-350 NLKNLFCS
+350 K
-358 DNQLTTLDVT
+358 
-368 KLTDLETLDCMGN
+368 
-381 QLTTLDVTGLTSLM
+381 LM

-410 GLTSLVN
+410 GLTSLKN
-417 LLCSDNQLTAL
+417 LICAGNQLTTL
-428 DVTGLTNLTSLHC
+428 DVTGLTSLTDLECS
-441 NDNQLVSLNVSTL
+441 DNQLVSLDVSTL
-454 EELKTLWC
+454 KELQILWC

-470 NITHNAYLGDLTC
+470 DITNNAYLGDLKC

-498 TKKEFWDRMLDRHSD
+498 TKKEFWDRMLNMYSD
-513 ENSNVTTNVI
+513 ENSNVTTIVKPSPV
-523 EAPVNAD
+523 EAGHND
-530 HDGYE
+530 FGDG
-535 EDGETV
+535 GTV
-541 DW
+541 EW

>member
-1 MTIAALALLLA
+1 MKIQHITIAALALLLA

-68 TICKFEATEVS
+68 TICKFEATEVE
-79 GSTATLEGEAKV
+79 GSTATLEGEAAE
-91 TDTYTAFYPYTDD
+91 TDTYTAFYTYTDD

-145 NLTFRNLCALAKF
+145 NLTFQNLCALAKF

-196 SASRSVTL
+196 SASRSVTI
-204 TGTFTKGE
+204 KGNFE
-212 EYYFVVAPGM
+212 AAKEYYFVVAPGT

-247 TFAAGK
+247 TFTAGK
-253 ITNLGVLDIANF
+253 ITYLGALDANNF

-278 ESNPNIGWRANPDG
+278 ESNPNIQWTANPDG

-297 EDNKLQIIMNGGTFL
+297 ENNRMEIIMNWVTHL
-312 DLPNKNITS
+312 DLQNKNITS
-321 LAGIEYFTDLEHLDC
+321 LAGIEYFTDLEILDC

-350 NLKNLFCS
+350 KLMFLICAG
-358 DNQLTTLDVT
+358 NQLTTLDVT
-368 KLTDLETLDCMGN
+368 GLTNLTTLDCMGN
-381 QLTTLDVTGLTSLM
+381 QLTTLDVTGLTNLTGL
-395 FLVCND
+395 FCAG

-410 GLTSLVN
+410 K
-417 LLCSDNQLTAL
+417 
-428 DVTGLTNLTSLHC
+428 LTNLTDLEC
-441 NDNQLVSLNVSTL
+441 NDNQLVSLDVRTL
-454 EELKTLWC
+454 EELEILWC

-470 NITHNAYLGDLTC
+470 DITQNAILWDLKC

-498 TKKEFWDRMLDRHSD
+498 TKKEFWDRMLNRYSD

-535 EDGETV
+535 DDGGEPV
-541 DW
+541 LQ

>member
-1 MTIAALALLLA
+1 MKKANILATAALATLLA

-41 TRTSLGEDGHA
+41 TRTSLGEDGHV
-52 VNWTQG
+52 VNWTLN

-68 TICKFEATEVS
+68 TICKFEATEVE
-79 GSTATLEGEAKV
+79 GSTATLKGEAAE

-124 VAGGFAEGLNPSW
+124 VADGFAEGLNPSW
-137 AQATDGSK
+137 AQATGGNK
-145 NLTFRNLCALAKF
+145 NLTFQNLCALAKF
-158 TVDAEGVT
+158 TVDADGVT
-166 EVTLTANQESDALAG
+166 KVTLTANQESDALAG
-181 GLTYTIADGTLTATG
+181 ELTYTIADDALTANDG
-196 SASRSVTL
+196 ASRSVTL

-212 EYYFVVAPGM
+212 EYYFVVAPGT

-247 TFAAGK
+247 TFTAGK
-253 ITNLGVLDIANF
+253 ITNLGALDANNF
-265 TEALNAAFANAVK
+265 AEALNAAFANAVK
-278 ESNPNIGWRANPDG
+278 EFNPNIGWRANPDG

-297 EDNKLQIIMNGGTFL
+297 EYNKFQIIRNGGTFL
-312 DLPNKNITS
+312 YLQNKNITS
-321 LAGIEYFTDLEHLDC
+321 LAGIEYF
-336 MGNQLTTLDVTKLT
+336 
-350 NLKNLFCS
+350 
-358 DNQLTTLDVT
+358 
-368 KLTDLETLDCMGN
+368 TDLETLDCMGN
-381 QLTTLDVTGLTSLM
+381 QLTTLDVTKLTSLM

-410 GLTSLVN
+410 GLTSLKN
-417 LLCSDNQLTAL
+417 LLCSGNQLTAL
-428 DVTGLTNLTSLHC
+428 DVTGLTSLTDLEC
-441 NDNQLVSLNVSTL
+441 NGNQLVSLDVSTL
-454 EELKTLWC
+454 EELKLLWC

-470 NITHNAYLGDLTC
+470 DITHNAYLGDLTC

>member
-12 ACGNEEIIENNE
+12 ACGNEEILENNE
-24 SGSTGKV
+24 SGSAEKV
-31 HMTFTAGMPQ
+31 HMTFTAGIPQ
-41 TRTSLGEDGHA
+41 TRTSLGEDGYV
-52 VNWTQG
+52 VNWTLN
-58 DLVAIYDGTE
+58 DLVAIYDGTTE
-68 TICKFEATEVS
+68 LCKFEATEVE
-79 GSTATLEGEAKV
+79 GSTATLKGEAKV
-91 TDTYTAFYPYTDD
+91 TDTYTAFYLYTDD

-124 VAGGFAEGLNPSW
+124 TAGGFAEGLNPSW

-145 NLTFRNLCALAKF
+145 NLTFQNLCALAKF

-196 SASRSVTL
+196 SASRSVTI
-204 TGTFTKGE
+204 KGNFE
-212 EYYFVVAPGM
+212 AAKEYYFVVAPGT

-247 TFAAGK
+247 TFTAGK
-253 ITNLGVLDIANF
+253 ITYLGALDANNF
-265 TEALNAAFANAVK
+265 TEALNAAFANAG
-278 ESNPNIGWRANPDG
+278 EGFNPNIGWRANPDG

-297 EDNKLQIIMNGGTFL
+297 EYNKFQIIRTGGTFL
-312 DLPNKNITS
+312 YLQNKNITS
-321 LAGIEYFTDLEHLDC
+321 LAGIEYFTDLETLDC
-336 MGNQLTTLDVTKLT
+336 M
-350 NLKNLFCS
+350 

-368 KLTDLETLDCMGN
+368 KLTKLK
-381 QLTTLDVTGLTSLM
+381 

-410 GLTSLVN
+410 GLTSLKN
-417 LLCSDNQLTAL
+417 LFCSDNQLTTL
-428 DVTGLTNLTSLHC
+428 DVTGLTSLTDLEC
-441 NDNQLVSLNVSTL
+441 NGNQLVSLDVSTL
-454 EELKTLWC
+454 KELQILWC

-470 NITHNAYLGDLTC
+470 DITHNAYLGDLKC

-498 TKKEFWDRMLDRHSD
+498 AQEKFWNDCKEWYKE
-513 ENSNVTTNVI
+513 ENSNVTTNVKPSPV
-523 EAPVNAD
+523 EAGHN
-530 HDGYE
+530 GYE
-535 EDGETV
+535 DDGGEPV
-541 DW
+541 LQ